1 MIVDKQNEAHLK
13 QRFNPDGSIL
23 RRHQLRMLEMLL
35 YFDKVCKEN
44 KINYWLSSG
53 TLLGAVRHGG
63 FIPWDDDLDVAMLR
77 EDYEKLEK
85 VWDDADFFLQTY
97 KTDPFYVVPYAKMRD
112 KKSAIEEYGQ
122 DAKYKYHGIYID
134 IFVME
139 PCVQFVAKILGIV
152 GWQILVFGSKADSW
166 ISKQSFFLSKRLF
179 YFLIAIIRPILRIF
193 LNSNILRYTYGS
205 AFSDMTVLRDSV
217 FPLRKISFEGYSFP
231 APGDPDDC
239 LRRVYG
245 DYMQLPELDN
255 LQPHLSDIKFL

>member
-1 MIVDKQNEAHLK
+1 MLDDRLRIYLK
-13 QRFNPDGSIL
+13 HRFNPDGSML
-23 RRHQLRMLEMLL
+23 RRHQLRMLEMLV

-44 KINYWLSSG
+44 DIKYWLSSG

-112 KKSAIEEYGQ
+112 KASVIKEHSQ
-122 DAKYKYHGIYID
+122 DANYKYHGIYID

-139 PCVQFVAKILGIV
+139 PGSRFVAKIMGVLS
-152 GWQILVFGSKADSW
+152 WEILVLGSKSRSW
-166 ISKQSFFLSKRLF
+166 MSKQFFFVLKRLVHF
-179 YFLIAIIRPILRIF
+179 VATVFRYTLHAF
-193 LNSNILRYTYGS
+193 LNKNVLRYSYGS
-205 AFSDMTVLRDSV
+205 GFSDEEALRERVL
-217 FPLRKISFEGYSFP
+217 PLGEISFEDHSFS
-231 APGDPDDC
+231 APRNPDDC